1 MKYKLVLLNTLSD
14 RMDNENPTLDE
25 SPLHI
30 PLGASESLGSP
41 SKCCHFVCS
50 VHKLLELIGT
60 NCRTKGCDKKCHI
73 TYTYC
78 GSCMVMKGMCGDGH
92 GFTWTSSDTLA
103 NKAGCNVFTDNL
115 DIASAVQLS
124 GNNFAKILL
133 FFRFLNIPVISETT
147 FHSYQRNYICTQ
159 ESIISIKQNMLVHVL
174 HCCVAYKLYFCI
186 RKNFWRSIMARALYW
201 LEMEDVTLQIPVQN
215 CARIH
220 CSTSIQTKF
229 CMWKT

>member
-41 SKCCHFVCS
+41 SKCCRFVCS

-147 FHSYQRNYICTQ
+147 FHSYQRNYICTRINNFYQ
-159 ESIISIKQNMLVHVL
+159 TEHVSSCSAL
-174 HCCVAYKLYFCI
+174 LCCIQIVFLY
-186 RKNFWRSIMARALYW
+186 
-201 LEMEDVTLQIPVQN
+201 
-215 CARIH
+215 
-220 CSTSIQTKF
+220 
-229 CMWKT
+229 